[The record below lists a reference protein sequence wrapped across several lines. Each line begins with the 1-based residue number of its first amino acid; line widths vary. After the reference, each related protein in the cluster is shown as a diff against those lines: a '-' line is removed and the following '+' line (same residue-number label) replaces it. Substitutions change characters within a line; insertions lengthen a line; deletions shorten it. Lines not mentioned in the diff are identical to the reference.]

1 MLCRHIPTD
10 KYTHSCITAWAGL
23 GKRRMIRF
31 RIFGIPVTVQPF
43 FWLTL
48 ALIGGALRI
57 DSREGMIY
65 LLFFIT
71 AGFVSIMVHELG
83 HALLAVKFGARTEI
97 VLQAFGGYAAYS
109 GVRMTRGQS
118 AIITAGGPVFQ
129 LVLGGLAYGLLA
141 AGPAMPENA
150 MLFVWLIFI
159 ISMIWAILNLLPV
172 LPMDGGRL
180 VEAALGPQRIKVTLM
195 ISLVTAVAIGILS
208 WTRFQQPFLAIF
220 MGYFAWLSYQELQR
234 VR

>member
-1 MLCRHIPTD
+1 
-10 KYTHSCITAWAGL
+10 
-23 GKRRMIRF
+23 MIRF
-31 RIFGIPVTVQPF
+31 RIFGIPVTVHPF

-48 ALIGGALRI
+48 AIIGGANI
-57 DSREGMIY
+57 DTRDGMIFL
-65 LLFFIT
+65 LLFIS

-83 HALLAVKFGARTEI
+83 HALTAVKFGARTEI

-118 AIITAGGPVFQ
+118 ALITAAGPVLQ
-129 LVLGGLAYGLLA
+129 LVLGVVAYGLLA
-141 AGPAMPENA
+141 AELELPKEAL
-150 MLFVWLIFI
+150 LFLLLLMW
-159 ISMIWAILNLLPV
+159 ISFVWAILNLLPV

-180 VEAALGPQRIKVTLM
+180 VEAALGPQQVKITLM
-195 ISLVTAVAIGILS
+195 ISLVTAVAVGIFA

-234 VR
+234 LR

>member
-1 MLCRHIPTD
+1 
-10 KYTHSCITAWAGL
+10 
-23 GKRRMIRF
+23 MIQF
-31 RIFGIPVTVQPF
+31 RLFGIPVTVQPF

-48 ALIGGALRI
+48 AIIGGALRI

-65 LLFFIT
+65 LVFFIA

-83 HALLAVKFGARTEI
+83 HALMAVKFGARTEI

-118 AIITAGGPVFQ
+118 AMITAAGPVVQ
-129 LVLGGLAYGLLA
+129 MVLGAAAYGLLKS
-141 AGPAMPENA
+141 GLNMPENA
-150 MLFVWLIFI
+150 LIFIWLIFV
-159 ISMIWAILNLLPV
+159 ISFIWAILNLFPV

-180 VEAALGPQRIKVTLM
+180 VEAALGPQRLKITLM
-195 ISLVTAVAIGILS
+195 ISLVTAVAVGILA
-208 WTRFQQPFLAIF
+208 WTMFRQPFLAIF

-234 VR
+234 AR